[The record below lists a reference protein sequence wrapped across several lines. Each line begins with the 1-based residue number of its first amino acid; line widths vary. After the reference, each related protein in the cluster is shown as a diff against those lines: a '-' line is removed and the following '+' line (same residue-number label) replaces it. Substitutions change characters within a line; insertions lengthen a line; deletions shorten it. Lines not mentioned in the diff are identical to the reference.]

1 MVEEIDYNDP
11 LGRDAAAD
19 MLRRHDDFDT
29 EAAISS
35 AIRYFLTQTGLA
47 KSGEIYEEN
56 PPSEGS
62 RQAVDLRA
70 LDTFIEVKR
79 RIGNGAVPN
88 DDNVRQI
95 DDYLRQSEAQGRVRM
110 GILTDGK
117 HWLLRWPNAGPVKTV
132 RPYAYTLTDTD
143 RWGGLHEWLRDTALV
158 ALENIRPDRA
168 SIEEQFGPKGPRYEQ
183 EVRELTTLYGQVASH
198 ETIRVKRRLWFEL
211 LRTAMGEFAI

>member
-1 MVEEIDYNDP
+1 MQRGEEIDYNDP

-29 EAAISS
+29 EASISS

-47 KSGEIYEEN
+47 KSGEIEEEN
-56 PPSEGS
+56 SPAEGS
-62 RQAVDLRA
+62 RQAVDLTA

-95 DDYLRQSEAQGRVRM
+95 DEYLRKSEKTSRM

-117 HWLLRWPNAGPVKTV
+117 Q
-132 RPYAYTLTDTD
+132 
-143 RWGGLHEWLRDTALV
+143 LV
-158 ALENIRPDRA
+158 ASLA
-168 SIEEQFGPKGPRYEQ
+168 
-183 EVRELTTLYGQVASH
+183 
-198 ETIRVKRRLWFEL
+198 
-211 LRTAMGEFAI
+211 